1 MFIYWINLKRIPLLC
16 IRREV
21 LSLNSYFCSVFFIV
35 KMQLMVSDIS
45 FSNIGKINEKSH
57 VTEFSRM
64 LPLTPSQLEII
75 Y

>member
-1 MFIYWINLKRIPLLC
+1 MFIYWIHLTRIPLSHISL
-16 IRREV
+16 EV
-21 LSLNSYFCSVFFIV
+21 LLLSSYFCSMLPIV
-35 KMQLMVSDIS
+35 KMQLMISDIS

-64 LPLTPSQLEII
+64 LPLTTSQLEII